1 MDVSNV
7 QSGSYRNRLIEAR
20 GGGLLSSLTWSQKE
34 EFSAGTDR
42 ARLWTTSA
50 CCECFCGS
58 VIRSW
63 MKHLWDVTSCSAKGG
78 AVLHQRAF
86 TKKNVETLR
95 PINATA
101 SVIPVSNL
109 LPLCGNNF
117 RVYKRVRFL
126 PSACAVRAQPRFTPK
141 LRVQPGAAARGSCDY
156 RLSNASAGFFEAAWW
171 TAAIARIRARNV
183 SE

>member
-1 MDVSNV
+1 
-7 QSGSYRNRLIEAR
+7 
-20 GGGLLSSLTWSQKE
+20 
-34 EFSAGTDR
+34 
-42 ARLWTTSA
+42 
-50 CCECFCGS
+50 
-58 VIRSW
+58 

-183 SE
+183 SEYRCGRARVHTPRCVTGEVDFRVNNNAQMEAAERRTFFLIKLVNSSYLLSYLLGR